1 MRGFEDWL
9 LRVVFPKDDGVEED
23 VEEGRLVEE
32 EEEEEGV
39 PFGGD
44 LGEAE
49 RLEAFFDDLALLV
62 VAALDFL
69 PSVGV
74 D

>member
-1 MRGFEDWL
+1 M
-9 LRVVFPKDDGVEED
+9 EED